1 MGNCVLTAHAAPDAV
16 PTPTPVPDEEDLV
29 IANKKLDLLCQRLE
43 LELELEWK
51 CKSLELKC
59 RRLTLE
65 LERSEMSKLL
75 SPPS

>member
-43 LELELEWK
+43 LELEWK